1 MLSDLLFLI
10 KLIMM
15 HLGVIFF
22 YISFAMGLLNFL
34 DLSYRLIF
42 MWDINKVGKF
52 PFEGSLFFCEVGSHL
67 SIEYKVIS
75 CESDV

>member
-1 MLSDLLFLI
+1 
-10 KLIMM
+10 
-15 HLGVIFF
+15 
-22 YISFAMGLLNFL
+22 MGLLNFL